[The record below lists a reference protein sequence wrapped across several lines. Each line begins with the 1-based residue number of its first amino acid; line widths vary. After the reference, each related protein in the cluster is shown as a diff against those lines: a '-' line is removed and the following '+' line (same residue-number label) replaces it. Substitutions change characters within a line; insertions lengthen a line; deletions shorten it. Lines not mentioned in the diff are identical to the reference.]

1 MYIIIDGV
9 EQRFKELTTAECTMH
24 NIDSILIWQQGKII
38 LDKFLHRIC
47 RADIIY
53 NTIKKIWKHVGTLGD
68 LFRAC
73 TIIEKTD
80 YQHISNTLGDYK

>member
-1 MYIIIDGV
+1 MSRHIWINHTK
-9 EQRFKELTTAECTMH
+9 KE
-24 NIDSILIWQQGKII
+24 SRRKII